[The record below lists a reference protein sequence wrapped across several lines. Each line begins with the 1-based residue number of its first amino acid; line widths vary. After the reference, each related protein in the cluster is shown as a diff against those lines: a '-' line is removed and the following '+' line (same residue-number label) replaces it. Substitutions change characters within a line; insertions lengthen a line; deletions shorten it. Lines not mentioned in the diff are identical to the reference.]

1 MLSVASYGSY
11 LWVFGPRQLSVFM
24 SSNESDDVKPNI
36 LLLNGATI
44 RPVPPPS
51 RPFHMVVAPGRARE
65 VPHTPRE
72 VKPALDIQF
81 PLPPYRQ
88 TPGPIK
94 MSQTYLQTLVLERWD
109 AEIRLCDESCRAQL
123 SEHIQGPVA
132 HQNLVRE
139 VIRVRWNVAAHGI
152 TTRVDRLYFQRYSGQ
167 SPYYE
172 LRP

>member
-1 MLSVASYGSY
+1 MNKFSA
-11 LWVFGPRQLSVFM
+11 FM
-24 SSNESDDVKPNI
+24 SSNDSDDVKPNI
-36 LLLNGATI
+36 LLLNGAEEKLNTLEVSK

-51 RPFHMVVAPGRARE
+51 RPFHVVVAPGRARE

-81 PLPPYRQ
+81 PLAPYRQ

-94 MSQTYLQTLVLERWD
+94 TSQTYLRTLVLERWD

-139 VIRVRWNVAAHGI
+139 MITVRWNAEKKRCEESCKVQLLELLLVAHGI
-152 TTRVDRLYFQRYSGQ
+152 TTLA
-167 SPYYE
+167 
-172 LRP
+172 